1 MPPCTTAFISIKYI
15 AMENKFDLW
24 IRKEENVMIKD
35 FLEFVKESTCAY
47 TTVETVKK
55 ELLLKGFMELHLE
68 EEWQIELGGKY
79 FVKVYDSSLIAFSVG
94 KKFGYYDRI
103 CIAAA
108 HTDQPGFVIK
118 PNPVIKA
125 GKYRK
130 VNVECYGGAI
140 LNTWLDRPLGIAGCV
155 VSRTSDAFAPKV
167 TLVDSKK
174 AVAMIPNLAI
184 HFNRD
189 VNKGVELNKQKDMIP
204 LVGMVEDEEFF
215 MDYLAQLSG
224 VAKEEILDY
233 QLYFYNMQEGV
244 RTGLCE
250 EFVMAPRI
258 DNLASVFA
266 CLRGI
271 IGENNGKNLNMIAL
285 FDHEEVGS
293 KTKQGAASDILY
305 RILQRIYDALGRSSE
320 NLEGRISGGLFLSLD
335 GAHAQHPNQTEK
347 YDPSNPIY
355 LNDGIVIKKSANQSY
370 ATDVV
375 AAGIVKTLCEE
386 KGISCKEFVNK
397 SDMPGGST
405 LGAIASTKMPMR
417 MADVGIPMLAMH
429 SAMETMGAGDLEALE
444 KLVEAV
450 FA

>member
-1 MPPCTTAFISIKYI
+1 
-15 AMENKFDLW
+15 
-24 IRKEENVMIKD
+24 MIND
-35 FLEFVKESTCAY
+35 FLEFVKKSTCAY
-47 TTVETVKK
+47 TTVETVRYRLLENNFQ
-55 ELLLKGFMELHLE
+55 ELCLE
-68 EEWQIELGGKY
+68 EEWQVELGGKY
-79 FVKVYDSSLIAFSVG
+79 FVKVFDSSLIAFSIG

-118 PNPVIKA
+118 PNPMMKSGNYQKI
-125 GKYRK
+125 
-130 VNVECYGGAI
+130 NVESYGGAI

-155 VSRTSDAFAPKV
+155 ISRGSDAFTPKV
-167 TLVDSKK
+167 TIVDSQK
-174 AVAMIPNLAI
+174 AIAMIPNLAI

-204 LVGMVEDEEFF
+204 LVGMAEEEDGF
-215 MDYLAQLSG
+215 MNYLAELGG

-233 QLYFYNMQEGV
+233 QLYLYNTQEGV
-244 RTGLCE
+244 RTGFLE

-258 DNLASVFA
+258 DNLASVYA
-266 CLRGI
+266 CMCGI
-271 IGENNGKNLNMIAL
+271 TGENNGKNLNVTAL

-305 RILQRIYDALGRSSE
+305 RILQRIYDSLGRSSE
-320 NLEGRISGGLFLSLD
+320 NLEGRIGSGLFLSLD

-355 LNDGIVIKKSANQSY
+355 LNDGVVIKKSANQSY
-370 ATDVV
+370 ATDAV
-375 AAGIVKTLCEE
+375 AAGIVKELCKEN
-386 KGISCKEFVNK
+386 GISFKEFVNK

-429 SAMETMGAGDLEALE
+429 SAMETMGAKDLKALK

-450 FA
+450 FS